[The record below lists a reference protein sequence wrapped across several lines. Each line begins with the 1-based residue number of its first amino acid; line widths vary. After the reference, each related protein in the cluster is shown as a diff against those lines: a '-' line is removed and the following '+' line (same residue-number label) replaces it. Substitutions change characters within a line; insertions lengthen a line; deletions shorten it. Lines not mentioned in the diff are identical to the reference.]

1 MYHTGQLPR
10 QFMFHQRYLIL
21 NVVGQ
26 GGMGCVY
33 KAVDTR
39 DNNHLVAIKEMRQ
52 SRLSPADLQVL
63 QTRFLQEAAILQ
75 KLTPHSHIPT
85 FYDAFAEQ
93 GRMFLVM
100 DFIEGKTLQ
109 RILRENAD
117 HRLSLEK
124 VIDYAS
130 QLCDVLSY
138 LHQQSPPLVFRDLKP
153 SNVIINAREAYQEI
167 VYLID
172 FGIARHFKTGQI
184 MDTDAFGSLGY
195 SAPELFRNEQTEP
208 RSDLYSLGAMLHQ
221 CLTGRNP
228 AENEPTFFDFSPVGS
243 QNFQVPALLNDLIMR
258 LVATLPQNRPASAG
272 EVRET
277 LNLIVESLALPT
289 EDLRQYSAAEKQPY
303 YDPQLAHEVQFRID
317 WTQLNRLPGLAGR
330 LWLKTLPLFARIGA
344 WFLYGYLPFCQQ
356 IGERFLDSI
365 QIMRD
370 KISWSN
376 SFTDENNS

>member
-1 MYHTGQLPR
+1 MYNTGQLPR
-10 QFMFHQRYLIL
+10 QFTFHERYLIL

-39 DNNHLVAIKEMRQ
+39 DNNRLVAIKEMRQ
-52 SRLSPADLQVL
+52 SRLSPEDLQVS
-63 QTRFLQEAAILQ
+63 QQRFFQEASILQ
-75 KLTPHSHIPT
+75 KLTPHSNIPT

-153 SNVIINAREAYQEI
+153 SNVIIKAREDHQEM

-172 FGIARHFKTGQI
+172 FGIARHFKAGQI

-228 AENEPTFFDFSPVGS
+228 GENKPTFFDFSPIGS
-243 QNFQVPALLNDLIMR
+243 QNFQVPGLLDDLIMG
-258 LVATLPQNRPASAG
+258 LVATLPQNRPASAS
-272 EVRET
+272 EVREG
-277 LNLIVESLALPT
+277 LNLIVESLTLPT
-289 EDLRQYSAAEKQPY
+289 EDLLRQYTATERQSY
-303 YDPQLAHEVQFRID
+303 YDPQLAHEVQFRIN
-317 WTQLNRLPGLAGR
+317 WTQFKRSPGLAGR
-330 LWLKTLPLFARIGA
+330 LWLTTLPLFARVGA
-344 WFLYGYLPFCQQ
+344 WFLYGYLPFCRL
-356 IGERFLDSI
+356 IGERFLDTI
-365 QIMRD
+365 QMIRD
-370 KISWSN
+370 KV
-376 SFTDENNS
+376 FHVR